1 MQRYYPNLQA
11 IHQQTMQLEYAQ
23 CKHCQQTQHLVS
35 HGFIRKKRLGAEP
48 QAVGKRVYCSNRHHR
63 TGCGRT
69 MQLYLDSTIRYLH
82 HAGCCVVA
90 LVLLLMAGMTVQ
102 HAYHQATGVSMPR
115 NAYRWLHRLHMQA
128 SVYRSLPHR
137 PPLQDANPFMTTHRS
152 ARLGS
157 LMSTFQTL
165 LQRFGQHLCTA
176 YQSQLQR
183 SFL

>member
-23 CKHCQQTQHLVS
+23 CKHCKQTQHLVS
-35 HGFIRKKRLGAEP
+35 HGFIRKKRVGAGPE
-48 QAVGKRVYCSNRHHR
+48 AVGKRIYCSNRHHR

-102 HAYHQATGVSMPR
+102 HAYHQATGVGTPR
-115 NAYRWLHRLHMQA
+115 NAYRWLHRLQMQA
-128 SVYRSLPHR
+128 SAYRSLLHR
-137 PPLQDANPFMTTHRS
+137 PLLQNVGPFIVAHRS
-152 ARLGS
+152 ARLVS
-157 LMSTFQTL
+157 LMPAFQSL
-165 LQRFGQHLCTA
+165 LQYFGQPLCTA
-176 YQSQLQR
+176 YQSQLQQ